1 MDDPIRR
8 LAMVVA
14 VEAFLFAV
22 GAGLNIAFDEL
33 AAPIWFGVAG
43 VSFAM
48 LVGLA
53 LPDIRRWRDPLES
66 AKRRHRKK
74 QQAKERAQRKPIR
87 EHLKYMNHDGIFGPA
102 AYNEKTRTLS
112 AALVIPRAYRARH
125 SLVRLIVWLYGW
137 APVPWLLRP
146 TTTRFVEWASWRLGA
161 RQVTRE
167 PLSR

>member
-14 VEAFLFAV
+14 AEASFFAV
-22 GAGLNIAFDEL
+22 GAGLNIAFDEM

-43 VSFAM
+43 ASFAA
-48 LVGLA
+48 LVFLA
-53 LPDIRRWRDPLES
+53 FPDIRRWRDPLEL
-66 AKRRHRKK
+66 AKRRYRKK
-74 QQAKERAQRKPIR
+74 QQAKEQAQREPIR

-112 AALVIPRAYRARH
+112 ADLVIPRSHRSRFR
-125 SLVRLIVWLYGW
+125 LVRLIVWLYGW
-137 APVPWLLRP
+137 VPVPWLLRP

-161 RQVTRE
+161 SQVTRE
-167 PLSR
+167 PLSL